1 MPNATPAALIP
12 TLQASVDEALGTLVP
27 DLEPA
32 ELYEPI
38 RYVLAGKGKRFRP
51 LLVLLTARALGTSA
65 DDALPAALSVEVFHN
80 FTLVHDDIM
89 DHSDERRGRPTLH
102 VRWNDSTAIL
112 GGDYLYL
119 VAYEQLALLPPAIL
133 PDALR
138 TFNHMVKRLCEGQM
152 LDMAFETRPRVSV
165 AEYLDMIDGKT
176 GALLVASLELG
187 GLVGGATDEQRTALR
202 TAGAALGR
210 AFQIQDDLLD
220 LMTTSAK
227 WGKRVGGDLI
237 EGKKAYL
244 LLQALERAED
254 DDHAWFQRI
263 VDDKGL
269 PADQVDDARE
279 RMLRLGIIDQTRQ
292 TAEGYYGEALDELD
306 VLPDTDATALLRDLI
321 GTMRARLY

>member
-1 MPNATPAALIP
+1 MTDATPAALIP
-12 TLQASVDEALGTLVP
+12 TLQARVDEALRTLIT
-27 DLEPA
+27 DAEPA

-51 LLVLLTARALGTSA
+51 LLVLLTARALGTA
-65 DDALPAALSVEVFHN
+65 AEDALPAALSVEVFHN

-119 VAYEQLALLPPAIL
+119 VAYEQLALLPPAVL

-152 LDMAFETRPRVSV
+152 LDMAFETRPQVSV

-187 GLVGGATDEQRTALR
+187 GLVGGATDEQQAALR

-244 LLQALERAED
+244 LLQALERAEG

-269 PADQVDDARE
+269 LADQVDEARE
-279 RMLRLGIIDQTRQ
+279 RMLRLGIIDETRQ
-292 TAEGYYGEALDELD
+292 TAESYYGQALDALA

>member
-1 MPNATPAALIP
+1 MPDATPADLIAL
-12 TLQASVDEALGTLVP
+12 LQARVDEALGTLVT
-27 DLEPA
+27 DVEPA
-32 ELYEPI
+32 ELYEPV
-38 RYVLAGKGKRFRP
+38 RYVLDSQGKRFRP

-119 VAYEQLALLPPAIL
+119 VAYEQLALLPPLML
-133 PDALR
+133 PDALS

-152 LDMAFETRPRVSV
+152 LDMAFETRPSVSV
-165 AEYLDMIDGKT
+165 AEYLKMIDGKT

-187 GLVGGATDEQRTALR
+187 GIVGGASEAQRAALR

-244 LLQALERAED
+244 LLQALERTES

-269 PADQVDDARE
+269 PADQVDEARE
-279 RMLRLGIIDQTRQ
+279 RMLQMGIIDEARH
-292 TAEGYYGEALDELD
+292 TADAYYAEALQALD
-306 VLPDTDATALLRDLI
+306 MLPQSEASNQLCDLI
-321 GTMRARLY
+321 AKMRARLY